1 MVEVVIVCEGP
12 TEERFIRRVLAT
24 SFVHQN
30 IFLLPRVINGRARGG
45 NLKRS
50 KVLRYIR
57 NTLRERSDTYV
68 TTMFDLYGLPSDFPG
83 RRGSACVTDPI
94 ARSRAIEQEFYSTVI
109 DEIQCRVDRFFPH
122 IQPYE
127 FEALLFSNLTCF
139 GEVDGRWKGGVN
151 DLRHSRDSVLS
162 PEYIND
168 GQQTHPSA
176 QLRILPGYR
185 KVLHGTLVSERI
197 GLQRIRDECR
207 HFDRWLSHIE
217 YLPPLRESAP

>member
-24 SFVHQN
+24 SFGHQN
-30 IFLLPRVINGRARGG
+30 IFLLPRVINGRVRGG

-50 KVLRYIR
+50 KVLRYLR
-57 NTLRERSDTYV
+57 NTLRERTDTYV

-83 RRGSACVTDPI
+83 RRGSAGVTDPI
-94 ARSRAIEQEFYSTVI
+94 ARSRAIERGFHSVVI
-109 DEIQCRVDRFFPH
+109 DEIQCRADRFVPH

-127 FEALLFSNLTCF
+127 FEALLFSDPTWF
-139 GEVDGRWKGGVN
+139 GEVDGRWKGSVN
-151 DLRHSRDSVLS
+151 DLRYSRDSVLS

-176 QLRILPGYR
+176 RLKILPGYR

-197 GLQRIRDECR
+197 GLERIRDECR
-207 HFDRWLSHIE
+207 HFDEWLSHIE
-217 YLPPLRESAP
+217 HLLPLRESAQ